1 MSKSKF
7 SYETYIATT
16 AEMLWKAL
24 LVGEFTRQY
33 WGHENISDWR
43 EGSEWEHRR
52 ADETRALVVLGEVLE
67 AKPPNR
73 LVISWADP
81 QHRGTKARHSRVTFE
96 LEPIGNMVRLTV
108 THDELEP
115 GSEMERKVSRGWPRV
130 LSSLKTLLETGRAL
144 DTWAAD

>member
-16 AEMLWKAL
+16 VEMLWKAL
-24 LVGEFTRQY
+24 LDGEFTRQY
-33 WGHENISDWR
+33 WGHENISDWQA
-43 EGSEWEHRR
+43 GSAWEHRR
-52 ADETRALVVLGEVLE
+52 ADNTRALVVLGEVLE
-67 AKPPNR
+67 ATPPNR

-81 QHRGTKARHSRVTFE
+81 QHRETKARHSRVTFE
-96 LEPIGNMVRLTV
+96 LEPIASMVRLTV

-130 LSSLKTLLETGRAL
+130 LSSLKTLLETGRPL
-144 DTWAAD
+144 DTWASN

>member
-24 LVGEFTRQY
+24 LEGEFTRQY

-52 ADETRALVVLGEVLE
+52 ADKTRALVVLGEVLE

-81 QHRGTKARHSRVTFE
+81 QHRGTKAHHSRVTFE

>member
-16 AEMLWKAL
+16 AEILWKAL
-24 LVGEFTRQY
+24 LEAEFTRQY

-52 ADETRALVVLGEVLE
+52 ADKTRALVVLGEVLE

-81 QHRGTKARHSRVTFE
+81 QHRGTKTRHSRVTFE